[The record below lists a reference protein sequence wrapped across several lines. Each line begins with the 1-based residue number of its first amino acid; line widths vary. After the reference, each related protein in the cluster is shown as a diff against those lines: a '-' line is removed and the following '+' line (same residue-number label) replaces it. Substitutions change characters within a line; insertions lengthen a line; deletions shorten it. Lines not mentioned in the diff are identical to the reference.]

1 MRSCQSVFN
10 MMSLEKDIKVVFSE
24 YFDIVKING
33 NEMNSGTSSR
43 IVHWECAIMVQ
54 LKCDQRKKVL
64 RQWH

>member
-43 IVHWECAIMVQ
+43 IVH
-54 LKCDQRKKVL
+54 
-64 RQWH
+64 